1 MSEIIALTTCL
12 APHLSGTTLRQ
23 LRHMMVA
30 LLCISGRVT
39 TLGLSRWTESG
50 GSYRT
55 LQRWMHTPVEWGL
68 LLWTVVR
75 VHLLNPQGQ

>member
-1 MSEIIALTTCL
+1 
-12 APHLSGTTLRQ
+12 
-23 LRHMMVA
+23 MMVA

-55 LQRWMHTPVEWGL
+55 LQRCMQTPLDWGV

>member
-1 MSEIIALTTCL
+1 
-12 APHLSGTTLRQ
+12 
-23 LRHMMVA
+23 MMVA

-55 LQRWMHTPVEWGL
+55 LQHCMQTPLDWGV